1 MMHTTIEVY
10 KFCSIFNMNNK
21 LIITFLMALRFLL
34 KHTNNYIFIKKKK
47 KLPMKLYG
55 TSSMFVFQF
64 DEVFD
69 ETLIFYC

>member
-1 MMHTTIEVY
+1 
-10 KFCSIFNMNNK
+10 
-21 LIITFLMALRFLL
+21 MALRFLL

-64 DEVFD
+64 VEVFD